1 MRLENL
7 GISEEELLRQQQ
19 ELFARAREA
28 EKTNIESDWIKTQEA
43 LMLRREQETEEEG
56 RQNSL
61 GKDDEDDD
69 DDDYD

>member
-28 EKTNIESDWIKTQEA
+28 EKTNVESDWIKTQEA
-43 LMLRREQETEEEG
+43 LMLRHQEESLDAG
-56 RQNSL
+56 HNSSE
-61 GKDDEDDD
+61 KDNEDD